1 MRPPLHRQ
9 VHPKQSTTKIDAHP
23 NPTDAVSPSDS
34 QSTRRTINIAMKL
47 LRYLA
52 RVFINTFGITQPT
65 AKEENQ
71 AAWFIG
77 ALLIGLLVVFGAVI
91 TVAVHFVRR

>member
-1 MRPPLHRQ
+1 
-9 VHPKQSTTKIDAHP
+9 
-23 NPTDAVSPSDS
+23 
-34 QSTRRTINIAMKL
+34 MKL

-77 ALLIGLLVVFGAVI
+77 ALLVGLLVVFGAVI

>member
-1 MRPPLHRQ
+1 MF
-9 VHPKQSTTKIDAHP
+9 
-23 NPTDAVSPSDS
+23 
-34 QSTRRTINIAMKL
+34 IAMKL

-77 ALLIGLLVVFGAVI
+77 ALLIGLLVVFATVI

>member
-1 MRPPLHRQ
+1 MRLPLHRQ
-9 VHPKQSTTKIDAHP
+9 VHPKQSTPQIDAP
-23 NPTDAVSPSDS
+23 PSRIDAVSTHDS
-34 QSTRRTINIAMKL
+34 LATRRTILIAMKL

-77 ALLIGLLVVFGAVI
+77 ALLIGLLAVFAAVI